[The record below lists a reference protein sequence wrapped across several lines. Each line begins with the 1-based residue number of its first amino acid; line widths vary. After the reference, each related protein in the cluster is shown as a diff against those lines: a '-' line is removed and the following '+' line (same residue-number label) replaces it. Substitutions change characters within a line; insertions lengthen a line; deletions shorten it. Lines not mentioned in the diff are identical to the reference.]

1 MTVQILA
8 QDTLNL
14 VFRQLSGED
23 VLIASENTTQQVASG
38 SRSLKDIKDVPFTI
52 YVVSKEEI
60 QKYGFVTLVD
70 VLESLPGIR
79 VAQPSSGSF
88 GEAFLMRGLLGNVYA
103 KILINDLPVKPSAA
117 EGMPLGAQLPIQ
129 QAERIEITFG
139 PTIGIYGG
147 DAAAGVIN
155 IITTQT
161 ERPFYVQADVGL
173 GSQGYSNLSV
183 LLAGK
188 VGRDKEVVKFSIFGS
203 YTDFED
209 RRVVYDKDY
218 LYNPSTYLSDSSTF
232 SGLNNY
238 RGTVEN
244 PAFKDLPHQS
254 KLIGAQL
261 NYKAFRFYFEQLERQ
276 DHSAL
281 GLNPVTVSYA
291 NPSTYIGESITRL
304 NAGFFEEREKWVFR
318 LDATGVL
325 YQLDPGSSILLVQ
338 NNLYNGLG
346 NLMDSIPSNFDTLK
360 IQKNAATIYEQLLS
374 NQRFMYA
381 ASNDFWIEP
390 LVTVAATNWL
400 EFSLGGSFQFS
411 DNQPFINYLPVPFES
426 DNTQNQREQQLGFQ
440 NIAYQPDKE
449 QFNNIAFYFQ
459 QYLNFDKFDVLGAVR
474 YDYHSKYKSIWSGH
488 LAGNYKLGETLSAR
502 ISYGTAFQVPNTF
515 WEASSLGLTFLEDSL
530 IVSSAYSFGHPDL
543 EYVRSRSFEVGLR
556 WGSKDNFETDIV
568 YFRSNTQN
576 LIAQRQ
582 YLWSESPVVLIDAY
596 ENDPNASMTIRG
608 FQARIK
614 VDITKFASGY
624 LNLQRAEGEETLP
637 FGGGQ
642 LNEVREQPKW
652 TWQARLVTKLSQK
665 LFLQSTITA
674 SQAWVSSNLTEASL
688 LENDTTKERFVIPK
702 YTVLDLML
710 RYQLSEEFQGFIR
723 GFNVLNKRYGGIQV
737 GRSEENLIFNP
748 QSQFTFSVGL
758 NYRMK

>member
-1 MTVQILA
+1 MQISA

-14 VFRQLSGED
+14 VFRQLGRED
-23 VLIASENTTQQVASG
+23 VLIANENTTQQVASG

-60 QKYGFVTLVD
+60 QKYGFVTLAD
-70 VLESLPGIR
+70 VLKSMPGIM
-79 VAQPSSGSF
+79 VAQPSSGSL

-103 KILINDLPVKPSAA
+103 KILINDLPVKPSAV
-117 EGMPLGAQLPIQ
+117 EGMPIGAQLPIQ
-129 QAERIEITFG
+129 QAERIEVTFG

-209 RRVVYDKDY
+209 RRVVYDKDN
-218 LYNPSTYLSDSSTF
+218 LYNPSNYISDSSTF
-232 SGLNNY
+232 FRLNNY
-238 RGTVEN
+238 RGTIEN

-276 DHSAL
+276 DHSAI

-291 NPSTYIGESITRL
+291 NPSTYTGESITRL
-304 NAGFFEEREKWVFR
+304 NAGFVQEREKWVFR
-318 LDATGVL
+318 LDATGIL
-325 YQLDPGSSILLVQ
+325 YQLDPGSSTLLVQ
-338 NNLYNGLG
+338 NNLYNGVRSLI
-346 NLMDSIPSNFDTLK
+346 DSSTSNFDTLR
-360 IQKNAATIYEQLLS
+360 IRENEATIYQQLLS
-374 NQRFMYA
+374 NQRFSYA
-381 ASNDFWIEP
+381 ASNDVWIEP
-390 LVTVAATNWL
+390 LLTMAATNWL

-411 DNQPFINYLPVPFES
+411 NNQPFINYLPVPFES
-426 DNTQNQREQQLGFQ
+426 DNIQNQREQQLGFQ

-474 YDYHSKYKSIWSGH
+474 YDYHSKYQGIWSGH

-502 ISYGTAFQVPNTF
+502 VSYGTAFQVPNTF
-515 WEASSLGLTFLEDSL
+515 WEASSLGLTFLGDSL
-530 IVSSAYSFGHPDL
+530 TVESAYSFGHPAL
-543 EYVRSRSFEVGLR
+543 EYLRNRSFEVGLR

-582 YLWSESPVVLIDAY
+582 YLSSESPVVLIDAY
-596 ENDPNASMTIRG
+596 EN
-608 FQARIK
+608 
-614 VDITKFASGY
+614 
-624 LNLQRAEGEETLP
+624 
-637 FGGGQ
+637 
-642 LNEVREQPKW
+642 
-652 TWQARLVTKLSQK
+652 
-665 LFLQSTITA
+665 
-674 SQAWVSSNLTEASL
+674 
-688 LENDTTKERFVIPK
+688 
-702 YTVLDLML
+702 
-710 RYQLSEEFQGFIR
+710 
-723 GFNVLNKRYGGIQV
+723 
-737 GRSEENLIFNP
+737 
-748 QSQFTFSVGL
+748 
-758 NYRMK
+758 